1 MKALFAPLLIL
12 TCSLCQAQ
20 PPEAVERFQAHS
32 FDAPS
37 GLTIGYRALVPADIE
52 EGQTYP
58 LIVFLHGA
66 GERGDDNTIQ
76 LVHGMADLCTD
87 EMMARHP
94 AFVIAP
100 QCPEGQRWCEVDWSA
115 PSHTLPAEPS
125 APMAATIDLVDAM
138 CEEFPI
144 DTDRLYITGLSMGG
158 YGTWDALARYPDKF
172 AAAIPICGGG
182 DPAQVQHML
191 ATPIW
196 VFHGDQDEAV
206 SVERSREM
214 VNALRDPN
222 VSSFTP
228 VIYTEYEGVG
238 HDSWTETYHNRAVW
252 DWLFA
257 QSSEKLPSAFY

>member
-1 MKALFAPLLIL
+1 MRTLLLSLFFVAVQ
-12 TCSLCQAQ
+12 SVQAQ

-32 FDAPS
+32 FSSPS
-37 GLTIGYRALVPADIE
+37 GLTLGYRALVPADIE
-52 EGQTYP
+52 EGKTYP

-100 QCPEGQRWCEVDWSA
+100 QCPNEQRWSNVDWSS
-115 PSHTLPAEPS
+115 PSSTLPEEVS
-125 APMAATIDLVDAM
+125 DSLSATIELVDAM

-144 DTDRLYITGLSMGG
+144 DKDRLYITGLSMGG
-158 YGTWDALARYPDKF
+158 YGTWDALARYPGKF

-182 DPAQVQHML
+182 DPAQVEHIGD
-191 ATPIW
+191 TPIW

-206 SVERSREM
+206 RVGRSREM
-214 VNALRDPN
+214 VNALREAGHSP
-222 VSSFTP
+222 
-228 VIYTEYEGVG
+228 IYTEYEGVG
-238 HDSWTETYHNRAVW
+238 HDSWTETYHNRLVW

-257 QSSEKLPSAFY
+257 QRLAGE